1 MLSSLASII
10 LAVKGVYIYMVWS
23 DISVDSRELLVL
35 EASYGRS
42 FLNALAF
49 LKKSIKNII
58 QHMHR
63 KIG

>member
-1 MLSSLASII
+1 MRQSYLSKEFI
-10 LAVKGVYIYMVWS
+10 YIYGWS